1 MEVSQLYSK
10 VQEKSKIE
18 SSTNLEQLQ
27 KEIDELK
34 KNYTSK
40 KAEYNKN
47 IQFAKSKMDILKEQI
62 EKLKQIVSQNR
73 DEKT

>member
-1 MEVSQLYSK
+1 
-10 VQEKSKIE
+10 
-18 SSTNLEQLQ
+18 LEQLQ